1 MIGVKR
7 KVGTTLDEALYRQVK
22 AIARRQG
29 RSTNA
34 VIEDA
39 LARFLASGA
48 SNASVVAETKGTYK
62 VSTKALRAIL
72 QEDLYDAD

>member
-39 LARFLASGA
+39 LARFLATRTSKA
-48 SNASVVAETKGTYK
+48 SAVAETKGTFRVTAK
-62 VSTKALRAIL
+62 VLRTIL
-72 QEDLYDAD
+72 QEDLYDTD